1 MLNYLSSCLLKK
13 SKGHAEYV
21 WGFSFVGK
29 LQWNAYSKCILLRVG
44 VIVFTPNVILKK
56 RQGNSISFLHS
67 MNDHV
72 EKQPPLPPTSIGLQE
87 SRLFGSMIE
96 FSITRTLTVLNLQQ
110 KWILNIH
117 NCFPHDFGTFWLK
130 KLIFSTDFCLILKRP
145 HRWNFIAY
153 HIS

>member
-1 MLNYLSSCLLKK
+1 MKCVQQVHIVK
-13 SKGHAEYV
+13 SGSDRIHTECYIKEKTRKFH
-21 WGFSFVGK
+21 
-29 LQWNAYSKCILLRVG
+29 
-44 VIVFTPNVILKK
+44 
-56 RQGNSISFLHS
+56 SFLHS

-117 NCFPHDFGTFWLK
+117 NCFPHDFGTFWRK
-130 KLIFSTDFCLILKRP
+130 KSYLFNRFLLNFEKTTSMKLHRIP
-145 HRWNFIAY
+145 HSGFVQVMENLESHGI
-153 HIS
+153 